1 MINFSTIT
9 LIDYGI
15 FFILVLSAFLS
26 ILRGLTREILGL
38 IGWVV
43 SFFVAKYSQP
53 LIEEPII
60 NLLQVKGLGEAL
72 AWGLPFGASVVIW
85 FILAS
90 LVAPSLKR
98 VGLGNFDRWLGVLFG
113 LTRGY
118 GFVLILFMGAV
129 LLKSEADLP
138 KIVKNSQSRP
148 LLSVSAHYLS
158 SFAPKDYREQ
168 LIKKLTYQAPL
179 ERNQMTDKVKTLDA
193 IPKKNDSNSMILLK
207 DEKTD

>member
-1 MINFSTIT
+1 MIDFGMIT

-15 FFILVLSAFLS
+15 LFILVLSAFLS

-53 LIEEPII
+53 VIEEPII
-60 NLLQVKGLGEAL
+60 NFLQVKGLGEAL

-98 VGLGNFDRWLGVLFG
+98 IGLGNFDRWLGVLFG

-129 LLKSEADLP
+129 LLESEADLP
-138 KIVKNSQSRP
+138 KMVKNSQSRS

-158 SFAPKDYREQ
+158 GFAPKDHRDQ
-168 LIKKLTYQAPL
+168 LLKKLTYQAPL
-179 ERNQMTDKVKTLDA
+179 ERNQMTDQVKTLDVL
-193 IPKKNDSNSMILLK
+193 PKKNDSNSMILLN
-207 DEKTD
+207 DEKTN